1 MEAGSLAPRSR
12 ALPGW
17 ALGLAPLG
25 VVAVVVALL
34 AWVGA
39 PGLGQR
45 LGPPAEELAVERAA
59 LEPGTITLTVR
70 NEGPD
75 AVRLAQVF
83 VNDRF
88 VDFEVDRRD
97 VERLGAQRVEIPYPW
112 IEGEA
117 YEIGLL
123 TSSGGVVAHEI
134 PVAVSSPDPSGF
146 LGLMALL
153 GVYVGVI
160 PVAIGMLW
168 LPWLRRLRPEWIRGL
183 MAVTAGLLVW
193 LAVDAGLEGV
203 AVAEAGA
210 GAFGGPGLVVLGA
223 LVAYGLLSGIA
234 GFLQR
239 RASGGASL
247 ALLVAI
253 GIGLHNLGEGLAIG
267 SAYAVGAV
275 ALGASL
281 VIGFAIHNTTEGLAI
296 VAPIAERGAALRRL
310 VGLGLI
316 AGAPAVLGAWLGAA
330 AVQPAVA
337 ALLLGFGVGAVVQ
350 VVVAILPTIR
360 DGQGRLWHPV
370 AAGGVLAGVLV
381 MYATG
386 LLV

>member
-1 MEAGSLAPRSR
+1 MEAGSLAPRTR
-12 ALPGW
+12 ALPAW

-25 VVAVVVALL
+25 VVALVVALL

-59 LEPGTITLTVR
+59 LEPGNITLTVR

-75 AVRLAQVF
+75 SVRLAQVF
-83 VNDRF
+83 VNDAF

-97 VERLGAQRVEIPYPW
+97 VERLGAQQVEIPYPW

-123 TSSGGVVAHEI
+123 TSSGGVVTHEI
-134 PVAVSSPDPSGF
+134 PVAVSSPDPSRF

-168 LPWLRRLRPEWIRGL
+168 LPWLRRLRPDWMRGL

-203 AVAEAGA
+203 AVADAGA

-223 LVAYGLLSGIA
+223 LLAYGLLSGIS

-239 RASGGASL
+239 QGTSGASL

-253 GIGLHNLGEGLAIG
+253 GVGLHNLGEGLAIG

-281 VIGFAIHNTTEGLAI
+281 VIGFAVQNTTEGLAI
-296 VAPIAERGAALRRL
+296 VAPIAEPGAALRRL

-316 AGAPAVLGAWLGAA
+316 AGAPAILGAWLGAG
-330 AVQPAVA
+330 AVQPALA